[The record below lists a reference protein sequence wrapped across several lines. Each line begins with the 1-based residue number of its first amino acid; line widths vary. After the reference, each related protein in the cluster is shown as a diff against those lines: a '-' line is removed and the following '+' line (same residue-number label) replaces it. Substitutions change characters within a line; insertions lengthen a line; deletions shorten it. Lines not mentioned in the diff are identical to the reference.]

1 MRRVITLMVAW
12 ALSPATTLLNAAFVA
27 LVLYLAGANPHEP
40 LFWLVPAVYLAAA
53 VPYDVSALL
62 TQHRKGLSS
71 MAVAEAVVE
80 RLWPSGA
87 QERGQP

>member
-1 MRRVITLMVAW
+1 MRRVVTLMVAW

-27 LVLYLAGANPHEP
+27 VVLYLAGADPHGV

-53 VPYDVSALL
+53 LPYDISALV

-71 MAVAEAVVE
+71 MTVAEAVVE
-80 RLWPSGA
+80 RLWPSRTR
-87 QERGQP
+87 EVEN